1 MYLIQT
7 LGNISID
14 KCLEASD
21 RWQLQRNLAIDRR
34 VKVNQTSRDV
44 QHNSMHLHTVHT
56 KNDIDPLI
64 FQDNKSG
71 MKHSPSKL
79 EWDFTGHLISNHSA
93 SGSADRRRHLGSTE
107 SKAGLLTTGQA
118 KEIMRS
124 SKIKQNND
132 RVLLQ
137 KEHTSKNLL
146 TKRNLL

>member
-34 VKVNQTSRDV
+34 VKVNQTSRVV
-44 QHNSMHLHTVHT
+44 QHNSMHLHPVHT

-71 MKHSPSKL
+71 MKHSPNKL
-79 EWDFTGHLISNHSA
+79 E
-93 SGSADRRRHLGSTE
+93 
-107 SKAGLLTTGQA
+107 
-118 KEIMRS
+118 
-124 SKIKQNND
+124 
-132 RVLLQ
+132 
-137 KEHTSKNLL
+137 
-146 TKRNLL
+146 